1 MNVAGQFARYAARID
16 NDPNAGTLSLLQ
28 VRDFLGRQ
36 WRLIAIMTGFAVIL
50 GVAYLAVSPKRYT
63 AQADMIIDTKRVTW
77 TQSEMASENRTVEDA
92 SVESEI
98 ETTKS
103 ERVAAQVERADLEV
117 GAPEASHACE
127 GLHASPS
134 RGSRHSLRGLFRR
147 RWPSARRNR
156 M

>member
-103 ERVAAQVERADLEV
+103 ERVAAQVVHQLNLTEDPEFI
-117 GAPEASHACE
+117 GAGT
-127 GLHASPS
+127 GLRHQLLSLFSS
-134 RGSRHSLRGLFRR
+134 RQEPDR
-147 RWPSARRNR
+147 PR
-156 M
+156 MK

>member
-103 ERVAAQVERADLEV
+103 EKVATTVARQLKLTED
-117 GAPEASHACE
+117 PEFI
-127 GLHASPS
+127 GP
-134 RGSRHSLRGLFRR
+134 G
-147 RWPSARRNR
+147 
-156 M
+156 